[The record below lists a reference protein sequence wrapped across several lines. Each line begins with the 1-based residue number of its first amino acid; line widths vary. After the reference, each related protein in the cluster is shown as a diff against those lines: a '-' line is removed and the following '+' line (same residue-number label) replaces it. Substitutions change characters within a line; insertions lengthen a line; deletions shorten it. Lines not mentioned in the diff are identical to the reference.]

1 MLVLSITIGENSQC
15 LLDNRK
21 IIDGQSSGVN
31 TSQIKNDKEFLTK
44 KAIIK
49 LIANNSTCPVLKFC
63 TKVDTVLSVCLN
75 QQLQLDDLVAKCVS
89 QVLTEDKFCQSLP
102 VVSRAL

>member
-1 MLVLSITIGENSQC
+1 MLVLLITINENSHC
-15 LLDNRK
+15 LLDNCQM
-21 IIDGQSSGVN
+21 IDGQSSGVN
-31 TSQIKNDKEFLTK
+31 TSQIKKRWTIFDK

-63 TKVDTVLSVCLN
+63 TKMDTVLSVCLN

-89 QVLTEDKFCQSLP
+89 
-102 VVSRAL
+102 